1 MVVTG
6 LFIATALLYG
16 VSCALYLGFLVR
28 GGPLVGRAANAALA
42 AGGALHLAYVVT
54 DWVQLGDTPI
64 EDIRGSLA
72 AISILVVAAFL
83 LASLKYR
90 ITVLGAFITPVT
102 LLLLLG
108 AGVTR
113 GVAHVPSE
121 VRSVLL
127 PIHIGLNVLG
137 LVAFALAFS
146 AAVAYVLQERQ
157 LRRKR
162 LGRLFQRLP
171 PLDVL
176 DSLGFRLIVL
186 GFPLLTLGVVTGT
199 IWAVRMDPG
208 APAISAVQGFGLLT
222 WLVFGGVLLLR
233 IAAGWRGRR
242 AAIGTIMG
250 FACAMV
256 VLVGYVVRAGGGAS

>member
-16 VSCALYLGFLVR
+16 VSCALYLAFLVR
-28 GGPLVGRAANAALA
+28 GDDRVGRSANGVLTVSS
-42 AGGALHLAYVVT
+42 ALHLAYVVT
-54 DWVQLGDTPI
+54 DWMQLGEPPI
-64 EDIRGSLA
+64 QDIRGSLA
-72 AISILVVAAFL
+72 VIAILVVAAFL
-83 LASLKYR
+83 IASLRYR

-108 AGVTR
+108 AGVAR
-113 GVAHVPSE
+113 GVAHVPNE
-121 VRSVLL
+121 VRSILL

-137 LVAFALAFS
+137 IVAFALAFS
-146 AAVAYVLQERQ
+146 AALAYVLQERQ
-157 LRRKR
+157 LRRKQ

-176 DSLGFRLIVL
+176 DSFGFRLILV
-186 GFPLLTLGVVTGT
+186 GFPLLTLGVITGT
-199 IWAVRMDPG
+199 IWAVRMEPG
-208 APAISAVQGFGLLT
+208 AQAISAVQGFGLLT

-233 IAAGWRGRR
+233 VAAGWRGRR

-250 FACAMV
+250 FACAMA
-256 VLVGYVVRAGGGAS
+256 VLAGYVVRAGGGPS

>member
-16 VSCALYLGFLVR
+16 LSCALFLLHLVR
-28 GGPLVGRAANAALA
+28 GHRRVGQAANGVLA
-42 AGGALHLAYVVT
+42 GSAALHLAYVAAEWT
-54 DWVQLGDTPI
+54 QLGEAPI
-64 EDIRGSLA
+64 QDIRGSLA
-72 AISILVVAAFL
+72 VISLLVVVAFL
-83 LASLKYR
+83 LASLRYR

-108 AGVTR
+108 VGVAR
-113 GVAHVPSE
+113 GVAHVPHE

-127 PIHIGLNVLG
+127 PVHIALNVLG
-137 LVAFALAFS
+137 IVAFALAFS
-146 AAVAYVLQERQ
+146 VAVAYVIQERQ
-157 LRRKR
+157 LRRKQ
-162 LGRLFQRLP
+162 LGGLFQRLP

-176 DSLGFRLIVL
+176 DSLAFRLIII

-199 IWAVRMDPG
+199 VWAVRIDEG
-208 APAISAVQGFGLLT
+208 APVLTAAQGMGLIT

-233 IAAGWRGRR
+233 MAAGWRGRR

-250 FACAMV
+250 FTCAV
-256 VLVGYVVRAGGGAS
+256 AVLVGYVVRAGGGGS

>member
-16 VSCALYLGFLVR
+16 ASCALYLGFLVR
-28 GGPLVGRAANAALA
+28 GSAGLGRAAHAALA
-42 AGGALHLAYVVT
+42 AAGSLHLAYVIT
-54 DWVQLGDTPI
+54 DWVQLGEVPI
-64 EDIRGSLA
+64 QDIRGSLA

-108 AGVTR
+108 AGVAR
-113 GVAHVPSE
+113 GIAHVPNE

-137 LVAFALAFS
+137 IVAFALAFS

-157 LRRKR
+157 LRRKQ

-176 DSLGFRLIVL
+176 DSLGFRLIMM

-208 APAISAVQGFGLLT
+208 APTISAVQGFGLLT

-250 FACAMV
+250 FTCAMA